1 MFKPDLPGEELV
13 EFRFIVGATS
23 SDDWRYLAEE
33 EQRVFGDLVFLHEEE
48 NMNREFCLRRNWE
61 GGT

>member
-1 MFKPDLPGEELV
+1 MV